1 MLIPAVIRDDVS
13 CRSGLWYPGSIPK
26 RSTEQEAVIENYEMM
41 VATLE
46 DPNFSSKYVNLALA
60 PPSDIVCNF
69 FCAALLLQWSAAA
82 TVSLHVNNAT
92 AWTGLVIVCRV
103 NSLYTELAIC
113 NILVM
118 MSHIYPLPC

>member
-46 DPNFSSKYVNLALA
+46 DPNRAAQKTCKS
-60 PPSDIVCNF
+60 VC
-69 FCAALLLQWSAAA
+69 LLEHVILQQ
-82 TVSLHVNNAT
+82 L
-92 AWTGLVIVCRV
+92 G
-103 NSLYTELAIC
+103 LAIC
-113 NILVM
+113 NVLVM

>member
-46 DPNFSSKYVNLALA
+46 DPNFSSKSAKVLASG
-60 PPSDIVCNF
+60 PGTPI
-69 FCAALLLQWSAAA
+69 
-82 TVSLHVNNAT
+82 
-92 AWTGLVIVCRV
+92 
-103 NSLYTELAIC
+103 
-113 NILVM
+113 
-118 MSHIYPLPC
+118 